1 MALRRLQP
9 LPSLRELGDRP
20 PVTWAGEAT
29 PSPVVAS
36 RQQAPVSPFV
46 QPFAKALPQYVSP
59 SPVIKKPVYRD
70 IKPPIAKAEPSVAKP
85 DEPPEDVE
93 FWERALQVFAA
104 PFVWVD
110 EYVIKPTLSLATTAV
125 GLVGDVDRGVGEDF
139 WDWKRRSWA
148 DEENIFARV
157 GFNYPALWGG
167 GDWRLDIKGILEMT
181 PWLLIPGAGQVGGSV
196 GKGLA
201 GAGARMAGKVG
212 ARPAKGLAGKLGT
225 LEKVG
230 QETWLGPTFKALAGP
245 GRVAGTL
252 LEYTYKYSPWGLAE
266 RSAATVIKGGV
277 RIGGTVTERVTKA
290 TAGKIFNKF
299 SKLPEPDPPPEA
311 VEILTRHIE
320 EWVKPAFRAF
330 QEEVPAMR
338 KEQARVIWE
347 SIDAHFTNLGDLSN
361 ADVATA
367 VQKMVAAADKQLKKT
382 GIKSEFAIDEATIA
396 KRNRQAKAK
405 LNKQLEAKEILKPD
419 YDAAMKVISEAE
431 GRKPFNWADNEDAV
445 GAIFRIIATKVQD
458 AFLKRDS
465 LMAMQELLMKGT
477 IPEPRFFEQWA
488 SVFGRDFA
496 VAVDKLARL
505 KPSVRAQI
513 IDGLNLPRAVLS
525 TMDFSATLRQGLILS
540 IVRPQDVP
548 RSFWRQG
555 KYFFSEK
562 HSRYMADAI
571 RNHAY
576 YPYAVRY
583 GLELPDIPGSLTRRG
598 GMREELWV
606 SSAAEKLPFVK
617 RSGRAFTG
625 YLNEMRMSAFE
636 AGYNG
641 IKGIKGIKGEL
652 PLSGA
657 KTTAVSP
664 SFESDLRL
672 LTKFINHASGRGKLP
687 LGMDQYSDLF
697 GTLLFSP
704 KYQMST
710 LGLPRII
717 GQMLLNKNPYLRKQ
731 GAHALVR
738 FVGGGVALAG
748 LLNETSA
755 FGSRGMD
762 IDPRSANFG
771 KIKIGNQTLD
781 PWRGYAQYIRFA
793 GQMLTGESKSA
804 NDNLTKED
812 KFKKAVKLL
821 QSKSSPALGL
831 MIELMKGENYMGE
844 PIFSG
849 TTGFIKQVRDR
860 MLPLALQD
868 IMDAME
874 MDGMNGLAIAAPSAF
889 LGVGVL
895 TMVNDLNLVRQ
906 KIAKAAGY
914 EAWDAI
920 DPKTRREIEQT
931 NVELQAATLA
941 FERQTQ
947 GRAWA
952 DYEAAA
958 KAVEESY
965 RENIELAAAEFAK
978 TGDGYTFNQKVKEAN
993 LKRRGGYQAR
1003 DKQERFADLVRRFST
1018 KNVTESLVGVGPEQ
1032 TAIRVYRDALYG
1044 DDMYDEFGNYRWEE
1058 RAIREQQLREKL
1070 GQELFDYV
1078 LEYNE
1083 AKYNTFPPIYLQ
1095 LVKARKVLKPYWEV
1109 KQEADRYFG
1118 VRDSKSKDKFIAR
1131 RRKTVKRADPLI
1143 GYYLELFYVR
1153 ED

>member
-1 MALRRLQP
+1 MVLPREEPPISWGGEINPPLAPTRASITRGTTTALSPYLYTPITRSTKITQPTLGSSP
-9 LPSLRELGDRP
+9 LPQQP
-20 PVTWAGEAT
+20 KVT
-29 PSPVVAS
+29 P
-36 RQQAPVSPFV
+36 
-46 QPFAKALPQYVSP
+46 
-59 SPVIKKPVYRD
+59 
-70 IKPPIAKAEPSVAKP
+70 P

-93 FWERALQVFAA
+93 FWKRALQVFAA

-110 EYVIKPTLSLATTAV
+110 EYVIKPTLSLVTTAA
-125 GLVGDVDRGVGEDF
+125 GLVEDVDRGVGEDF

-167 GDWRLDIKGILEMT
+167 GDWRLDIKGILEFA
-181 PWLLIPGAGQVGGSV
+181 PWLLIPGAGQVGGSAA
-196 GKGLA
+196 KGLA
-201 GAGARMAGKVG
+201 GMGARVAGKVG
-212 ARPAKGLAGKLGT
+212 DRPAKGLAGKLGT

-230 QETWLGPTFKALAGP
+230 QETWLGPT

-252 LEYTYKYSPWGLAE
+252 VEYSPWGLVE
-266 RSAATVIKGGV
+266 KSAATIIKGGV

-299 SKLPEPDPPPEA
+299 SKLPEPDPPPEV
-311 VEILTRHIE
+311 VEKLTRHFE
-320 EWVKPAFRAF
+320 EFVKPAYLAF
-330 QEEVPAMR
+330 KKEVPVMR
-338 KEQARVIWE
+338 KEQARKIQE
-347 SIDAHFTNLGDLSN
+347 SRDKHFTELGELEDKE
-361 ADVATA
+361 VVTA
-367 VQKMVAAADKQLKKT
+367 VQRWIADTDKQLKGT
-382 GIKSEFAIDEATIA
+382 GIKSEFAITEEAIT
-396 KRNRQAKAK
+396 KRRREAVAK
-405 LNKQLEAKEILKPD
+405 LDKQLEAKKILQPD
-419 YDAAMKVISEAE
+419 YDAAMKVIREAE
-431 GRKPFNWADNEDAV
+431 GRKPFNWAANKDAV
-445 GAIFRIIATKVQD
+445 GAILKIIAAKVEGE
-458 AFLKRDS
+458 FLQRDS
-465 LMAMQELLMKGT
+465 LMAMTELLMKGA

-496 VAVDKLARL
+496 VAVNKFARL
-505 KPSVRAQI
+505 KPSVKAQI

-562 HSRYMADAI
+562 HSWYMDDAI

-576 YPYAVRY
+576 YPTAVRY
-583 GLELPDIPGSLTRRG
+583 GLEFPDIPGSLTRSG
-598 GMREELWV
+598 GMKEELWI

-641 IKGIKGIKGEL
+641 MKGIKGIKGEL
-652 PLSGA
+652 PLGGV

-672 LTKFINHASGRGKLP
+672 LAKFINHASGRGKLP
-687 LGMDQYSDLF
+687 FGMNQYSDLF
-697 GTLLFSP
+697 GILLFSP

-717 GQMLLNKNPYLRKQ
+717 GQMLLSKNPYLRKQ

-762 IDPRSANFG
+762 VDPRSANFG

-781 PWRGYAQYIRFA
+781 TWRGYAQYIRFA

-812 KFKKAVKLL
+812 KFEKAVKLL

-920 DPKTRREIEQT
+920 DPKTKREIEQT

-958 KAVEESY
+958 KAIEESY

-978 TGDGYTFNQKVKEAN
+978 TGDGYTFNQKVKEAD

-1109 KQEADRYFG
+1109 KQDADRYFG
-1118 VRDSKSKDKFIAR
+1118 VQGSKSKDKFIAR